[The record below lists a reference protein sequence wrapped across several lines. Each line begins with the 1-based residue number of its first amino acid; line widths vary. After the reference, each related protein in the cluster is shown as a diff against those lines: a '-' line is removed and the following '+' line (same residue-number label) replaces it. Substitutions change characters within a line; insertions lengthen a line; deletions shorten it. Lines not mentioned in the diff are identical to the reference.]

1 MKRCLIILAVTCAL
15 CSAATAA
22 TWRAREGNGV
32 VHPPPPPPPGAVTY
46 YVSPTGNDSNNGTSH
61 SSPWQTITKV
71 DAGHYNA
78 GDSILFEGGQ
88 TFSGSLSFTASSWSA
103 TAANPVTIGS
113 YGNGDATVDSGDGV
127 GFLAHNVAGFALKNL
142 VFVGDGSANLT
153 DGIQVLNDLS
163 GNVKLDYVVLQNLDV
178 SGYGS
183 NGVHIHG
190 NNGASGFKDVTISY
204 VRAHSNTSNDTTGG
218 TSGIL
223 VNSSNYGA
231 GSTNAAHQNV
241 LIDHCN
247 AYSNPGN
254 PVTGIPGW
262 SGAGITMGNTNGGT
276 IQYSVAANNG
286 TNTGGTV
293 GIWAADAT
301 NIAIQFNES
310 YGTAT
315 NNGRDG
321 DGFDLDGGVTNSLMQ
336 YNYSHDNYGA
346 GFMIFS
352 YNDGHV
358 ISTSNDT
365 MRCNVSQNDGR
376 SNNSYYGGLTIGND
390 AGATLTFAHAYN
402 NTVYKSVGT
411 TSAATISGAG
421 APSMQARVANNI
433 FYMTNGSSFIRGAA
447 AAPRVSFVS
456 NNFYSTRSFSGEL
469 GLEPVY
475 KLGGVAS
482 RLPRDCF
489 KLRRGKPKR

>member
-1 MKRCLIILAVTCAL
+1 MKRYLIILAVTCAL

-22 TWRAREGNGV
+22 TTRRRWESDSIVA
-32 VHPPPPPPPGAVTY
+32 PPPRPGLVTY
-46 YVSPTGNDSNNGTSH
+46 YVSPTGNDSNNGISRST
-61 SSPWQTITKV
+61 PWQTIAKV

-88 TFSGSLSFTASSWSA
+88 TFSGSLSFTARSWSA
-103 TAANPVTIGS
+103 TAASPVTIGS
-113 YGNGDATVDSGDGV
+113 YGTGDATISSGDGV
-127 GFLAHNVAGFALKNL
+127 GFLAHNVAGFVLKNL
-142 VFVGDGSANLT
+142 VFVGAGSANLT
-153 DGIQVLNDLS
+153 DGVQVLNDLS

-183 NGVHIHG
+183 NGVHIYG
-190 NNGASGFKDVTISY
+190 NNGATGFKRVTISY
-204 VRAHSNTSNDTTGG
+204 VAAHSNTSNDPAGG

-254 PVTGIPGW
+254 PVTGTPGW
-262 SGAGITMGNTNGGT
+262 SGAGITMSSTNGGT

-286 TNTGGTV
+286 TDTKGTV

-315 NNGRDG
+315 NNGQDG
-321 DGFDLDGGVTNSLMQ
+321 DGFDLDGGVTNSVMQ

-365 MRCNVSQNDGR
+365 MRYNVSQNDGR

-390 AGATLTFAHAYN
+390 AGATLTGVLSYN

-421 APSMQARVANNI
+421 APSAQARVANNI
-433 FYMTNGSSFIRGAA
+433 FYVTNSSSFIRGAA
-447 AAPRVSFVS
+447 SAPGVSFVGNS
-456 NNFYSTRSFSGEL
+456 CYSIGSLSGEFWL
-469 GLEPVY
+469 KHVH
-475 KLGGVAS
+475 KLGGVPS
-482 RLPRDCF
+482 RWSRDCF
-489 KLRRGKPKR
+489 KLDAF